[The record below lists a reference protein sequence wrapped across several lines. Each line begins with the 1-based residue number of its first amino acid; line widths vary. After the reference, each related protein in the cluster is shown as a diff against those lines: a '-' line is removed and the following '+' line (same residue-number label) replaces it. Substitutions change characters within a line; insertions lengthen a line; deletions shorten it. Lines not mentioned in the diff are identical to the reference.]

1 MRGHM
6 QAHQQCERE
15 QQQPAG
21 IALGAPARFRHG
33 GGDQPQDR
41 REREAGLQGAGTT
54 IDARRDQRAEHGR
67 DQRAA
72 RLFEAETAR
81 DVGVQRL
88 DRNANPATRDAAAVQ
103 DLGLFDLIL
112 CRNVLIY
119 FRDAR
124 TQQVLKH
131 LTAALQP
138 GGVLVVGVSE
148 SLLRFGTALVCEERA
163 GSFFYR
169 KVR

>member
-1 MRGHM
+1 MR
-6 QAHQQCERE
+6 
-15 QQQPAG
+15 
-21 IALGAPARFRHG
+21 ARSGVH
-33 GGDQPQDR
+33 
-41 REREAGLQGAGTT
+41 
-54 IDARRDQRAEHGR
+54 ARRSLREGYPPDLAAKYLQLAEDGIR
-67 DQRAA
+67 VAPQISAA
-72 RLFEAETAR
+72 VRFQHLN
-81 DVGVQRL
+81 L
-88 DRNANPATRDAAAVQ
+88 LDAAAVQ